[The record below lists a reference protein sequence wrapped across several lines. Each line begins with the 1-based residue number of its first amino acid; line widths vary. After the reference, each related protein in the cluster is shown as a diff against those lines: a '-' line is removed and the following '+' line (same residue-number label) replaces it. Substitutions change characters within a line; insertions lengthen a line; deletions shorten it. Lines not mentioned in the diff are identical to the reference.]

1 MNTSSRFVILIS
13 LLLVITAPVIT
24 GCKSAKAEIDRRAQR
39 IGELAGETIHELD
52 AALDTGDVGPAAVP
66 HVDQA
71 KANQHVIRDEADKAR
86 TALHGVEDTTPW
98 WGRLLSNL
106 ATAGVLVALAI
117 LLWQTGLGYLIKRVC
132 YAIGLFIPRGTKAT
146 AALDAEAVVRRSAC
160 SEQRESI
167 AAKRATDPAYDAEFI
182 RQKRRAQIESANGAQ
197 INLPTDPPKGVITT

>member
-39 IGELAGETIHELD
+39 IGDLAGETTHELD

-98 WGRLLSNL
+98 WRRLLANL
-106 ATAGVLVALAI
+106 AIAGALIALVI

-146 AALDAEAVVRRSAC
+146 AALDAEAVVRRRAC

-182 RQKRRAQIESANGAQ
+182 RQKRRAQIESVNGAHAH
-197 INLPTDPPKGVITT
+197 NDPPKGVITT